1 MTTPQYL
8 LDTNACVAIRNSFR
22 SVEPKDAARRAGME
36 RLIARWRGI
45 AAHDLA
51 MSFISLGE
59 LAVWAE
65 KHADPGKARELL
77 ERLKKAISVLGAVD
91 GSQPGGAHALAHR
104 YAEIRTDLERRGCPI
119 GPNDLWIAAHA
130 AIHGMTVVTG
140 NTSEFQRVTGLAVE
154 DWTV

>member
-1 MTTPQYL
+1 MNPRYL

-22 SVEPKDAARRAGME
+22 SVEPKDAARRAGMQ
-36 RLIARWRGI
+36 RLIARWRGM

-65 KHADPGKARELL
+65 KHTDPPKARELL
-77 ERLKKAISVLGAVD
+77 EQLKTTISVLGAAP
-91 GSQPGGAHALAHR
+91 GPEPGGAHALAHR
-104 YAEIRTDLERRGCPI
+104 YAEIRADLERRGCVI
-119 GPNDLWIAAHA
+119 SANDLWIAAHA

-140 NTSEFQRVTGLAVE
+140 NTSEFDRVTGLTVE